1 MKKMPYLHY
10 LLWVCVGVYTLWIY
24 SCNPKPGNNET
35 TTNDST
41 ESLTSHAMVQTA
53 SFPNGNDTSCVAPD
67 EWFSGP
73 VPEPDP
79 TIFPEDPS
87 NCDFHIISWQYFLWL
102 TEKVNGKLRFETM
115 FTDKSITPETKNDT
129 NQELDIVE
137 QALSKGILIDLNGRA
152 VYSNIIINDIYR
164 DWIIDNH
171 LYNADSLANF
181 DPKAD
186 FPVGSLSIKTSWKI
200 VQPGEDTSNLYTT
213 KKKIQLLTMVGGEPR
228 IPDNPKTDSAE
239 VALIG
244 LHIAVVVKG
253 HPEFVWATFEF
264 DDNAP
269 NFQPHQA
276 MDSPVSDKDW
286 LLYTAKTVAQ
296 KTNANNAQILKFK
309 DESKQLLT
317 PVTQVARQYVNGG
330 GDSTNQNNIEHL
342 NTNIKDQLANTTNSL
357 WSNYFEVGAI
367 WFNTTKGTLA
377 PDWSPNVDSV
387 MVTGSLRL
395 SNSTIETFTQ
405 KVISQNECFSCHNT
419 MTFFA
424 DDKQPLPGKNLSTSH
439 ILLKRYQGG
448 GQVKRGQ

>member
-1 MKKMPYLHY
+1 MKKLSYLHY

-24 SCNPKPGNNET
+24 SCNPKPNNDEST
-35 TTNDST
+35 DST
-41 ESLTSHAMVQTA
+41 KNLTTEPTFSTA
-53 SFPNGNDTSCVAPD
+53 SFPHTADSSCFAPE
-67 EWFSGP
+67 EWFTGS
-73 VPEPDP
+73 VPKPDP
-79 TIFPEDPS
+79 SAFPTKPS
-87 NCDFHIISWQYFLWL
+87 NCDFHLISWQYFLWL

-137 QALSKGILIDLNGRA
+137 QALSKGMLIDLNGRA

-164 DWIIDNH
+164 DWILDNH

-181 DPKAD
+181 DSTAN
-186 FPVGSLSIKTSWKI
+186 FPVGSLSLKTTWKI
-200 VQPGEDTSNLYTT
+200 IQPEDDTSNLYTT
-213 KKKIQLLTMVGGEPR
+213 RAKIQLLTLVDGEPR
-228 IPDNPKTDSAE
+228 IPENPKTDTVD

-253 HPEFVWATFEF
+253 HPEFIWATFEF
-264 DDNAP
+264 DNNAP
-269 NFQPHQA
+269 DFQTHQA
-276 MDSPVSDKDW
+276 MDAPVSDRDW
-286 LLYTAKTVAQ
+286 LLYTANTVAQ

-309 DESKQLLT
+309 DETKQTLT
-317 PVTQVARQYVNGG
+317 PITQVARQYANGG
-330 GDSTNQNNIEHL
+330 GSGTNQYNIVQL
-342 NTNIKDQLANTTNSL
+342 NENVKDQLSESKNAI

-367 WFNTTKGTLA
+367 WFNKSNGLA
-377 PDWSPNVDSV
+377 PDWSPNVDSS

-424 DDKQPLPGKNLSTSH
+424 DDQQPLPGKNLSTSH